1 MLEFLNNIPKRPE
14 KPRTKGLTM
23 IMDKG
28 LSLNE
33 ATFSTSIFFY
43 FLFLYFKPILVLKK
57 L

>member
-14 KPRTKGLTM
+14 KPRNNGLTM

-33 ATFSTSIFFY
+33 AENMFM
-43 FLFLYFKPILVLKK
+43 
-57 L
+57 